1 MNTSTNI
8 MSLNT
13 ASGTKTV
20 SNGNSAKSVKKTMAD
35 GTSSNKSSKQDS
47 FSNVL
52 DKSTGDDAL
61 QVDTAVNAD
70 DVAKDPISA
79 AIASAQAQN
88 AGEEAAQSPVEESAA
103 QTMTTVNQAVQDSLQ
118 TAGETLK
125 LSNSI
130 DALLGN
136 NQKEA
141 SGVQNNQL
149 LEMLTGNTTQLQNQF
164 SAGQLQQNNLNT
176 VASNAA
182 ESTVQNLETETVADN
197 NSPLLQNVVL
207 KSPLDE
213 SKTAV
218 QNVNAERISDSAKES
233 VANLLGNAKVEVVQT
248 DNFVQNNTTGQLM
261 KANLLEQQQQSFQQG
276 EQSAFSSGE
285 NPFQETVE
293 QPAQV
298 QPANTGISAFQQ
310 TLHTADVETNQ
321 QVQETQQGRTDYD
334 IPKQIVEQAR
344 LIRSGENT
352 EMVIRL
358 RPEHLGNLTLRI
370 SVTGN
375 GAVNATFH
383 SDNAQVRA
391 IIESSMVQ
399 LKQDLENQGLKVNN
413 VEVYSGL
420 SDGLMQGGQSQ
431 SEYQQQQSNAAR
443 HSKLD
448 MDSLEDDMEQ
458 LNAVTEETFAT
469 EDGVDYRV

>member
-1 MNTSTNI
+1 MNTSANI

-61 QVDTAVNAD
+61 QADTAVNAD
-70 DVAKDPISA
+70 EAAKDPISA

-103 QTMTTVNQAVQDSLQ
+103 QAMQAVQDSLQ

-125 LSNSI
+125 ISNSI

-182 ESTVQNLETETVADN
+182 ESIVQNLETETVADN
-197 NSPLLQNVVL
+197 NSPSLQNVVL

-218 QNVNAERISDSAKES
+218 QNVDAERISDSAKES

-248 DNFVQNNTTGQLM
+248 DNLVQNNTTGQQM

-293 QPAQV
+293 QPVQV
-298 QPANTGISAFQQ
+298 QQANTGISAFQQ

-321 QVQETQQGRTDYD
+321 QVQEPQQGRTDYD

-352 EMVIRL
+352 EIVIRL

-443 HSKLD
+443 HGKLD

-458 LNAVTEETFAT
+458 LNAVTEETSAT

>member
-1 MNTSTNI
+1 MNTSANI

-61 QVDTAVNAD
+61 QADTAVNAD
-70 DVAKDPISA
+70 EAAKDPISA

-103 QTMTTVNQAVQDSLQ
+103 QAMQAVQDSLQ

-125 LSNSI
+125 ISNSI

-182 ESTVQNLETETVADN
+182 ESIVQNLETETVADN
-197 NSPLLQNVVL
+197 NSPSLQNVVL

-218 QNVNAERISDSAKES
+218 QNVDAERISDSAKES

-248 DNFVQNNTTGQLM
+248 DNLVQNNTTGQQM

-293 QPAQV
+293 QPVQV
-298 QPANTGISAFQQ
+298 QQANTGISAFQQ

-321 QVQETQQGRTDYD
+321 QVQEPQQGRTDYD

-352 EMVIRL
+352 EIVIRL

-420 SDGLMQGGQSQ
+420 SDGLMHGGQSQ

-443 HSKLD
+443 HGKLD

-458 LNAVTEETFAT
+458 LNAVTEETSAT

>member
-1 MNTSTNI
+1 MNTSANI

-61 QVDTAVNAD
+61 QADTAVNAD

-103 QTMTTVNQAVQDSLQ
+103 QAMQAVQDSLQ
-118 TAGETLK
+118 TAGEALK
-125 LSNSI
+125 ISNSI

-182 ESTVQNLETETVADN
+182 ESIVQNLETETVADN
-197 NSPLLQNVVL
+197 NSPSLQNVVL

-248 DNFVQNNTTGQLM
+248 DNFVQNNTTGQQM

-293 QPAQV
+293 QPVQV
-298 QPANTGISAFQQ
+298 QQANTGISAFQQ

-321 QVQETQQGRTDYD
+321 QVQEPQQGRTDYD

-420 SDGLMQGGQSQ
+420 SDGLMHGGQSQ

-458 LNAVTEETFAT
+458 LNAVTEETSAT

>member
-1 MNTSTNI
+1 M
-8 MSLNT
+8 
-13 ASGTKTV
+13 
-20 SNGNSAKSVKKTMAD
+20 
-35 GTSSNKSSKQDS
+35 
-47 FSNVL
+47 
-52 DKSTGDDAL
+52 
-61 QVDTAVNAD
+61 
-70 DVAKDPISA
+70 
-79 AIASAQAQN
+79 
-88 AGEEAAQSPVEESAA
+88 
-103 QTMTTVNQAVQDSLQ
+103 
-118 TAGETLK
+118 
-125 LSNSI
+125 
-130 DALLGN
+130 
-136 NQKEA
+136 
-141 SGVQNNQL
+141 
-149 LEMLTGNTTQLQNQF
+149 
-164 SAGQLQQNNLNT
+164 NT

-182 ESTVQNLETETVADN
+182 ESIVQNLETETVADN
-197 NSPLLQNVVL
+197 NSPSLQNVVL

-213 SKTAV
+213 SQTAV

-248 DNFVQNNTTGQLM
+248 DNLVQNNTTGQQM

-420 SDGLMQGGQSQ
+420 SDGLMHGGQSQ

-443 HSKLD
+443 HGKLD

-458 LNAVTEETFAT
+458 LNAVTEETSAT

>member
-1 MNTSTNI
+1 MNTTANI
-8 MSLNT
+8 MSLKT

-20 SNGNSAKSVKKTMAD
+20 SGNSGAKSVKKSLTD

-52 DKSTGDDAL
+52 DKSTNEAAV
-61 QVDTAVNAD
+61 QNDTVSAD
-70 DVAKDPISA
+70 EVAKDPISA
-79 AIASAQAQN
+79 AIASAQQN
-88 AGEEAAQSPVEESAA
+88 SNDDAA
-103 QTMTTVNQAVQDSLQ
+103 QTAADGQEQGLTEGQNKGFSQPSSVSIEALMGNSQNQA
-118 TAGETLK
+118 
-125 LSNSI
+125 
-130 DALLGN
+130 
-136 NQKEA
+136 A
-141 SGVQNNQL
+141 SSQGNQL
-149 LEMLTGNTTQLQNQF
+149 LEMLTGGTALLQNL
-164 SAGQLQQNNLNT
+164 SQNSLNT
-176 VASNAA
+176 ADSVDMDALIQNLAQENAENNSNA
-182 ESTVQNLETETVADN
+182 LF
-197 NSPLLQNVVL
+197 QNVVL
-207 KSPLDE
+207 KS
-213 SKTAV
+213 S
-218 QNVNAERISDSAKES
+218 QNQVSLSPEISDSAKES
-233 VANLLGNAKVEVVQT
+233 MANLLGDAKVEVQT
-248 DNFVQNNTTGQLM
+248 DNFAQANTTGQ
-261 KANLLEQQQQSFQQG
+261 QQQAFQQG
-276 EQSAFSSGE
+276 EQTAFYNNGSAF
-285 NPFQETVE
+285 QDTAE
-293 QPAQV
+293 QPMLQN
-298 QPANTGISAFQQ
+298 QSQNTAGISAFQQ
-310 TLHTADVETNQ
+310 TMQTADVDTQ
-321 QVQETQQGRTDYD
+321 QVQETQQPRTDYD

-399 LKQDLENQGLKVNN
+399 LKQDLESQGLKVNN

-458 LNAVTEETFAT
+458 LNAVAEESSTT

>member
-1 MNTSTNI
+1 MNTSANI

-52 DKSTGDDAL
+52 DKSTRDDAL
-61 QVDTAVNAD
+61 QADTAVNAD
-70 DVAKDPISA
+70 EAAKDPISA

-103 QTMTTVNQAVQDSLQ
+103 QAMQAVQDSLQ

-125 LSNSI
+125 ISNSI

-182 ESTVQNLETETVADN
+182 ESIVQNLETETVADN
-197 NSPLLQNVVL
+197 NSPSLQNVVL

-218 QNVNAERISDSAKES
+218 QNVDAERISDSAKES

-248 DNFVQNNTTGQLM
+248 DNLVQNNTTGQQM

-293 QPAQV
+293 QPVQV
-298 QPANTGISAFQQ
+298 QQANTGISAFQQ

-321 QVQETQQGRTDYD
+321 QVQEPQQGRTDYD

-352 EMVIRL
+352 EIVIRL

-420 SDGLMQGGQSQ
+420 SDGLMHGGQSQ

-443 HSKLD
+443 HGKLD

-458 LNAVTEETFAT
+458 LNAVTEETSAT